1 MKHNKNTYSFQ
12 TLSFIF
18 DDDIEKVYKSFFT
31 PKILYKAGIIGTI
44 LEVNH
49 YEITTNT
56 ADNAKVKGINYK
68 FCKISQIYNPNLE
81 QDISGLLDSLIL
93 AIDNFD
99 LDYANEAID
108 HLLRYP
114 LKIEYISLLNF
125 SFPYKHYILLFS

>member
-44 LEVNH
+44 LEVNY

-56 ADNAKVKGINYK
+56 ADNTKVKGINYK
-68 FCKISQIYNPNLE
+68 FCKPLSCNLDAIYSSKVKRFPSKHFPTSPME
-81 QDISGLLDSLIL
+81 VHSSLIYIPFTRKHGL
-93 AIDNFD
+93 YFD
-99 LDYANEAID
+99 
-108 HLLRYP
+108 
-114 LKIEYISLLNF
+114 
-125 SFPYKHYILLFS
+125 IL

>member
-1 MKHNKNTYSFQ
+1 MGRTS
-12 TLSFIF
+12 LS
-18 DDDIEKVYKSFFT
+18 T
-31 PKILYKAGIIGTI
+31 CL
-44 LEVNH
+44 LNNH
-49 YEITTNT
+49 IVDVFNS
-56 ADNAKVKGINYK
+56 INYK

-114 LKIEYISLLNF
+114 LKIEYISSLENIKYQLNIYNYDT
-125 SFPYKHYILLFS
+125 SYETAKILKRYILKNQTP